1 MHVYKA
7 PKTNFLFLLLFIVS
21 FLTSCS
27 KEHDLVSDFVIAEKM
42 QLQSVTVE
50 TNSKL
55 QPSAST
61 ESKKVEERATNLG
74 K

>member
-7 PKTNFLFLLLFIVS
+7 PKTNFLVLSLFIVS

-27 KEHDLVSDFVIAEKM
+27 KEHDLVSDFVIGEKI

-50 TNSKL
+50 TNSEL
-55 QPSAST
+55 QPAVST
-61 ESKKVEERATNLG
+61 ESKQVEEHATNLG

>member
-7 PKTNFLFLLLFIVS
+7 PKTNFLFLLLCIVS